1 MHPFH
6 PRLDDWGGENE
17 RTGVTSGLIPSTP
30 ARERIGKKSGRGLR
44 SRVSHS
50 PNVQGDERERDAQ
63 SGRPPSPPP
72 MREWKRRRPPL
83 GWPFFM
89 SLLLRP
95 AVRVRA
101 SHMLLARTAAGSSR
115 EVAGATVPTHRENR
129 EKSGRLPQADH
140 RTGGRHPHSPSLS
153 YPRHRESPQGSSRPP
168 QLGER
173 IGNKS
178 GRCSVD
184 ARNRDDPRHPAKGRM
199 GMKKATPG
207 VAFFLR
213 LLPRTAAERWGQA

>member
-1 MHPFH
+1 MMRPRRTAISSHTVGRYALSGHRNGVATPVQLAAGSQRHGANLSVHPFH

-63 SGRPPSPPP
+63 SGRPPSPPT

-140 RTGGRHPHSPSLS
+140 RTGGRQPHSSSPSYS
-153 YPRHRESPQGSSRPP
+153 RYREPPQGSSRPP
-168 QLGER
+168 QP
-173 IGNKS
+173 
-178 GRCSVD
+178 GR
-184 ARNRDDPRHPAKGRM
+184 
-199 GMKKATPG
+199 
-207 VAFFLR
+207 
-213 LLPRTAAERWGQA
+213 E